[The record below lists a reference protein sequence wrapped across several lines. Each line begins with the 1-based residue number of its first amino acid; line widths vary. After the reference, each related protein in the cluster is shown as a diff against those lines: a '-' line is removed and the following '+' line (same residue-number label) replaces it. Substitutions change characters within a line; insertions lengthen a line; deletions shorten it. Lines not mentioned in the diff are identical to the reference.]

1 LIEIG
6 ESAMPARQTIT
17 IWHNPRCSKSR
28 ATLEL
33 LQGRGIEPVVVDYQK
48 NPPSAADIERALKL
62 LGKEPR
68 ELMREGEPVYA
79 ELSLDNPALTRG
91 QLIDSMAKHP
101 ILIER
106 PIVFANGKAA
116 IGRPPENV
124 LAIL

>member
-1 LIEIG
+1 
-6 ESAMPARQTIT
+6 MPAHHTVT
-17 IWHNPRCSKSR
+17 LWHNPRCSKSR
-28 ATLEL
+28 GTLDL
-33 LQGRGIEPVVVDYQK
+33 LRERGIEPAIIDYQG
-48 NPPSAADIERALKL
+48 NPPTAADIEHALKL

-68 ELMREGEPVYA
+68 EVIRQGEAAYA
-79 ELSLDNPALTRG
+79 ELGLDDPTLTRK
-91 QLIDSMAKHP
+91 QLVDAMANHP